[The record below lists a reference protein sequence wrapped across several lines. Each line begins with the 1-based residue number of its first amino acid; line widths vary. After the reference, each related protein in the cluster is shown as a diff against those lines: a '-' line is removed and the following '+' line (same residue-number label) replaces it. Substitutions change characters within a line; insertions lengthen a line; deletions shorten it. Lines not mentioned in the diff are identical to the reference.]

1 MMNAPTPKDMP
12 GLKDPNAPTNSRRAG
27 RVFCQDVTCSL
38 GEIRDLSASGMRVR
52 TRQKPPPLNQPITLT
67 LETLDGPM
75 VIGCE
80 VVWARRTGFFQRELG
95 VTFRGLND
103 RTRLALS
110 RLAQASA
117 YNETIRPAVEAARKA
132 S

>member
-1 MMNAPTPKDMP
+1 MMNAPTPRDMP
-12 GLKDPNAPTNSRRAG
+12 GLRDSDAPTNNRRAG

-52 TRQKPPPLNQPITLT
+52 TRQKPPPLNQPFTMT
-67 LETLDGPM
+67 LESLDGPM
-75 VIGCE
+75 VIACE
-80 VVWARRTGFFQRELG
+80 IVWVRRTGLFQREIG
-95 VTFRGLND
+95 VTFRGLDD
-103 RTRLALS
+103 RTRMALA

-117 YNETIRPAVEAARKA
+117 YNETIRPAVDAARKA